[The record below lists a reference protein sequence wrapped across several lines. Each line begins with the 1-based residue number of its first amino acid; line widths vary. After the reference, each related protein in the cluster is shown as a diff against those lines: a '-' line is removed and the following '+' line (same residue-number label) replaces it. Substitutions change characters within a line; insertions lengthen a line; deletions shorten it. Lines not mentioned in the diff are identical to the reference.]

1 MKNHAIKN
9 ITEILENSSL
19 IKIVQRAN
27 QLNEL
32 NEKIQSL
39 LPAQFRKLY
48 RIVNLVENQLI
59 IEVPNATISQGLQMQ
74 HTQLLPIIQKF
85 PHRLMNVFLKST
97 PISNR
102 VN

>member
-1 MKNHAIKN
+1 MKNYAIKN

-74 HTQLLPIIQKF
+74 QTQLLPIIQKVS
-85 PHRLMNVFLKST
+85 PQ
-97 PISNR
+97 IDECI
-102 VN
+102 

>member
-1 MKNHAIKN
+1 MKNYAIKN

-74 HTQLLPIIQKF
+74 QTQLLPIIQKVS
-85 PHRLMNVFLKST
+85 PQIDECVLKINPDFKLS
-97 PISNR
+97 
-102 VN
+102 